1 MLWILILLIML
12 GLIVGSFIN
21 MLTYR
26 LPILLKESWHI
37 QSSDFL
43 EQNITIERSQISLAK
58 PRSFCPQCQ
67 TLLKWWHNIPVIS
80 FLVLRGKCG
89 HCQQSI
95 PLRYPLTE
103 LLCGGIAIAI
113 FYRFGINPT
122 GIAALI
128 LSWGLIAASVID
140 FEEMFIPDQITY
152 TLLWIGL
159 LANTQYLFTTP
170 TNAIFGCVIGY
181 AFFWCVAK
189 GFHLIRKKEG
199 LGHGD
204 FKLLAMLGAW
214 FGVYALFNIIL
225 IASLSGI
232 AIIGLLTLIK
242 RHQGQHPFPFGPF
255 LALGGWCTMIFGDSI
270 TNLLIH

>member
-1 MLWILILLIML
+1 MLSLLILWILL

-26 LPILLKESWHI
+26 LPIILKESWHI

-43 EQNITIERSQISLAK
+43 NQAVTIERSKISLAR
-58 PRSFCPQCQ
+58 PRSFCPRCN
-67 TLLKWWHNIPVIS
+67 TPLKWWHNIPVIG
-80 FLVLRGKCG
+80 FLALRGRCG
-89 HCQQSI
+89 HCGQSI
-95 PLRYPLTE
+95 PARYLWTE
-103 LLCGGIAIAI
+103 LLCAAIAVVI
-113 FYRFGINPT
+113 FYRFGMNGT
-122 GIAALI
+122 GVAALL
-128 LSWGLIAASVID
+128 LSWGLIAASIID
-140 FEEMFIPDQITY
+140 LEEMFIPDQITY

-181 AFFWCVAK
+181 VFFWCVAK
-189 GFHLIRKKEG
+189 GFHLIRRKEG

-214 FGVYALFNIIL
+214 FGTYALFNIIL

-232 AIIGLLTLIK
+232 LIIGLLTLVK
-242 RHQGQHPFPFGPF
+242 RHQTNNPFPFGPF
-255 LALGGWCTMIFGDSI
+255 LALGGWCTMVFGDFI
-270 TNLLIH
+270 TNLFIH